1 MCSECPW
8 SVFVN
13 NTLITRNTL
22 QSSVQTC
29 DSCHRAEM
37 WWPAKNGEMKMIK
50 CPTNISLPTRRLFLL
65 IFTGCDPDNVCV
77 LWLWGEW
84 RPLVRTLWS
93 VSVSGLISGCRR
105 PPIVPSAGDSWSP
118 CQWLLTRDMW
128 LCHDPL
134 IETLQSSDISQLSPP
149 AQYCHSRHQDSEL
162 GSVICNP
169 EVINV
174 LAPHLS
180 PVFS

>member
-1 MCSECPW
+1 MRGKRNNTSIQPWHYCVYLLMCSECPW

-65 IFTGCDPDNVCV
+65 IFTGCDPDNLCV
-77 LWLWGEW
+77 LWLWGKW

-93 VSVSGLISGCRR
+93 VSVSGLISGCRH
-105 PPIVPSAGDSWSP
+105 PP
-118 CQWLLTRDMW
+118 
-128 LCHDPL
+128 
-134 IETLQSSDISQLSPP
+134 
-149 AQYCHSRHQDSEL
+149 
-162 GSVICNP
+162 
-169 EVINV
+169 
-174 LAPHLS
+174 LS
-180 PVFS
+180 PVLVTAGAPVSDSWLVTCDYVMTR